1 VALSERFTYFDIDHL
16 IDASAK
22 GPGYALIVAADHIT
36 DEGNL
41 GALIRTSAFFGAD
54 GLILPKDRS
63 AKVTV
68 RVSKRSSGAFI
79 HLPVAQVV
87 NLGRTLDQLDKEGFW
102 IIGASE
108 EGTESIYQFDWRRNL
123 VLVLGSED
131 RGLSPSVR
139 SRCHQIVSIP
149 HAGPVASLNV
159 AVASG
164 VILYE
169 IARQRFSGG

>member
-1 VALSERFTYFDIDHL
+1 MALSEKFTYFDIEDL
-16 IDASAK
+16 IQASLK

-41 GALIRTSAFFGAD
+41 GSLIRTAAFFGAN
-54 GLILPKDRS
+54 GLVLPKDRS

-68 RVSKRSSGAFI
+68 TVSKRSAGAFI

-87 NLGRTLDQLDKEGFW
+87 NLGRTLHLLDKEGFW

-108 EGTESIYQFDWRRNL
+108 EGPESIYSFDWRRHL
-123 VLVLGSED
+123 ILVLGSED
-131 RGLSPSVR
+131 RGLSRTVR
-139 SRCHQIVSIP
+139 DRCHQIVSIP
-149 HAGPVASLNV
+149 RFGPVESLNV
-159 AVASG
+159 SVASG

-169 IARQRFSGG
+169 IARQRFSGT